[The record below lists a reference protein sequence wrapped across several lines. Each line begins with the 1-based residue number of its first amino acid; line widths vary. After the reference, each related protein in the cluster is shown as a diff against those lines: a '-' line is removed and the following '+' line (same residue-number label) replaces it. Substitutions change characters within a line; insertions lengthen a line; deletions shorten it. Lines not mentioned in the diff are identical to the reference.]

1 VKYPTFRLHLLMAAV
16 LAIAVLAISGAGVA
30 GADSSPSANAAK
42 TCKNIRTNNGGSAQ
56 FINTTG
62 KGLSCKTARRVAKRA
77 KGKRKYAALGFE
89 CTGRKQRGEF
99 QRLYG
104 CGRVHNG
111 NAQGIGF
118 FYAKP

>member
-1 VKYPTFRLHLLMAAV
+1 VKYPTFRPFLVLAAV
-16 LAIAVLAISGAGVA
+16 VAIAAVGIVGAGVA
-30 GADSSPSANAAK
+30 GADSSPSAHAARS
-42 TCKNIRTNNGGSAQ
+42 CKNIRTNNGGSAQ

-62 KGLSCKTARRVAKRA
+62 KGLTCRTARRVAKRA
-77 KGKRKYAALGFE
+77 SGKRKYTALGFS
-89 CTGRKQRGEF
+89 CTGRRQTGEF
-99 QRLYG
+99 SRLYG